1 MIIIAVGCGSGVLL
15 MILLAVC
22 CYRRRETK
30 KKKKLYE
37 AEKEYNMQNMTS
49 IREHIRSADST
60 FNPLMEL
67 LASSKPGELIQY
79 PVDCIEYVKEL
90 GEGQF
95 GKVFQ
100 GKFLGSSKVSSW
112 IVLPFSSPY
121 SISYSSF

>member
-1 MIIIAVGCGSGVLL
+1 ME
-15 MILLAVC
+15 
-22 CYRRRETK
+22 Y
-30 KKKKLYE
+30 KLE
-37 AEKEYNMQNMTS
+37 NMTS

-60 FNPLMEL
+60 INPLMEL

-100 GKFLGSSKVSSW
+100 GIMFFTQFFLLKD
-112 IVLPFSSPY
+112 IFELPDLENDEMKTYKSL
-121 SISYSSF
+121 

>member
-1 MIIIAVGCGSGVLL
+1 ML
-15 MILLAVC
+15 ILIAVC
-22 CYRRRETK
+22 CYRRRESQ
-30 KKKKLYE
+30 KKKKLYDTE
-37 AEKEYNMQNMTS
+37 MEYKLENMTS

-60 FNPLMEL
+60 INPLMEL

-100 GKFLGSSKVSSW
+100 GMIILLNLQLGFSKQGTPVV
-112 IVLPFSSPY
+112 I
-121 SISYSSF
+121 

>member
-1 MIIIAVGCGSGVLL
+1 M
-15 MILLAVC
+15 C
-22 CYRRRETK
+22 CYRRKESKR
-30 KKKKLYE
+30 KKKLLDTE
-37 AEKEYNMQNMTS
+37 REYKLENMTS

-60 FNPLMEL
+60 INPLMEL

-100 GKFLGSSKVSSW
+100 GMIQWAFPKKIVPLPPVEDINFFEVDPPWISSQFHHHPLESSTFL
-112 IVLPFSSPY
+112 L
-121 SISYSSF
+121 